1 MKAKKRIY
9 NWMISLHM
17 IMSRIHTKS
26 DVVTTFGKVSQEKN
40 KYQGGTLAADG
51 YIYAI
56 PSNSNN
62 ILCIDSNDKDGDE
75 DNTDIYFNEEDAAYV
90 IGDIV
95 STKRKRTD
103 KFQGKTISRIVIF
116 RFIYRLG

>member
-1 MKAKKRIY
+1 MLAYCFEVLNLFFSITG
-9 NWMISLHM
+9 
-17 IMSRIHTKS
+17 RIHTKS

-75 DNTDIYFNEEDAAYV
+75 DNTEIYFNEEDAAYV